1 MGNDEFNLHT
11 LDIEFVSALDETYS
25 AEDPGPKPGR
35 QPSHTPKEVDAACV
49 GVEREGVRR
58 GELRT
63 PHHVDSVSWSNEINK
78 PVTPCI
84 VDDRGWEV
92 SHRRKMHRAPPDMD
106 RPPVRQPARDNLE
119 CGRDLSPGVWNQD
132 VELPQDLEE
141 RLQPARPMPE
151 GSSTE

>member
-11 LDIEFVSALDETYS
+11 LDIEVVSALDETYR

-35 QPSHTPKEVDAACV
+35 EPSNTPKEVDAARV

-58 GELRT
+58 AELRT
-63 PHHVDSVSWSNEINK
+63 PDHVDGVSWSDEINK

-92 SHRRKMHRAPPDMD
+92 SHLRKMHRAPPDMD
-106 RPPVRQPARDNLE
+106 RPSVGQPLGDDLE
-119 CGRDLSPGVWNQD
+119 RGRDLGPSVRNQN
-132 VELPQDLEE
+132 
-141 RLQPARPMPE
+141 M
-151 GSSTE
+151 